1 VRRRS
6 KTVAASATILIAA
19 IIAAI
24 LLLATLQTALTSE
37 STRREQ
43 NPLYIGGQPT
53 VQAGLNKSATANNLT
68 FRVTQVMN
76 SNEPEARHV
85 WDINRDMNN
94 EYFPLNPISGN
105 KYVII
110 NATVASALNRNVTFS
125 YSDVVLVGNDG
136 RSYYANYAEGTA
148 NCSATIKSGE
158 LKAGDSCVVYIAFSV
173 PNDVAP
179 AKIVYTA
186 SKPAI
191 VVNLA

>member
-1 VRRRS
+1 MRRRS
-6 KTVAASATILIAA
+6 KAVAASATLIAA
-19 IIAAI
+19 TIAVI

-43 NPLYIGGQPT
+43 NPAYIGGQPM
-53 VQAGLNKSATANNLT
+53 VQAGLNKSVTANNLT
-68 FRVTQVMN
+68 FRVTRVMN

-85 WDINRDMNN
+85 WDTYRTNTYI
-94 EYFPLNPISGN
+94 PLNPISGST
-105 KYVII
+105 YVII
-110 NATVASALNRNVTFS
+110 NASVANALNRNVTFS
-125 YSDVVLVGNDG
+125 YSDIVLVGNDG

-173 PNDVAP
+173 PDGVAP

-186 SKPAI
+186 SKPEI

>member
-1 VRRRS
+1 MRRRS
-6 KTVAASATILIAA
+6 KAVAASATLIAA
-19 IIAAI
+19 TIAVI

-43 NPLYIGGQPT
+43 NPAYIGGQPM
-53 VQAGLNKSATANNLT
+53 VQAGLNKSVTANNLT
-68 FRVTQVMN
+68 FRVTLVMN

-85 WDINRDMNN
+85 WDTYRINN
-94 EYFPLNPISGN
+94 YTPLNPISGS

-110 NATVASALNRNVTFS
+110 NASVANTLNRTLPFS

-148 NCSATIKSGE
+148 NCNATINSGE

>member
-1 VRRRS
+1 MRRRS
-6 KTVAASATILIAA
+6 KAVAASATFIAA
-19 IIAAI
+19 TIAVI

-43 NPLYIGGQPT
+43 NPAYIGGQPM
-53 VQAGLNKSATANNLT
+53 VQAGLNKSVTANNLT
-68 FRVTQVMN
+68 FRVTRVMN

-85 WDINRDMNN
+85 WDTYRTNN
-94 EYFPLNPISGN
+94 YIPLNPISGS

-110 NATVASALNRNVTFS
+110 NATVANALNRNVTFS

-179 AKIVYTA
+179 AKIVYAA

-191 VVNLA
+191 MVNLA

>member
-1 VRRRS
+1 MRQRS

-43 NPLYIGGQPT
+43 NPLYVAGQPA
-53 VQAGLNKSATANNLT
+53 VQAALNKSATANNLT
-68 FRVTQVMN
+68 FRVTQVIY
-76 SNEPEARHV
+76 SNESEARHV
-85 WDINRDMNN
+85 WDTYNIDN
-94 EYFPLNPISGN
+94 YTPLNPISGS

-110 NATVASALNRNVTFS
+110 NASVANTLNRTLPFS

-148 NCSATIKSGE
+148 NCNATINSGE
-158 LKAGDSCVVYIAFSV
+158 LKAGDSCAVYISFSV

-186 SKPAI
+186 STPAI

>member
-1 VRRRS
+1 MRRRS
-6 KTVAASATILIAA
+6 KAVAASATLIAA
-19 IIAAI
+19 TIAVI

-37 STRREQ
+37 ATRREQ
-43 NPLYIGGQPT
+43 NPAYIGGQPM
-53 VQAGLNKSATANNLT
+53 VQAGLNKSVTANNLT
-68 FRVTQVMN
+68 FRVTLVMN
-76 SNEPEARHV
+76 GNEPEARHV
-85 WDINRDMNN
+85 WDTYRINN
-94 EYFPLNPISGN
+94 YTPLNPISGS

-110 NATVASALNRNVTFS
+110 NASVANTLNRTLPFS

-158 LKAGDSCVVYIAFSV
+158 LKAGDSCVVYIAFSI

-179 AKIVYTA
+179 AKIVNAA